1 MKFTQKGIDLIHRHE
16 SLRLNAYL
24 CPAGLPTI
32 GYGNTFYEDGTRV
45 KLGEK
50 ITKKRAEELFNSVV
64 QNNFIEPVKR
74 LLKVTLNDNQF
85 SALVSFAYN
94 VGIGNFQKSTL
105 LRIVNT
111 NPNDERIAHEFKRW
125 NKSNGRVLNGLIR
138 RRNDEAKLYFS

>member
-1 MKFTQKGIDLIHRHE
+1 MNLNKKGIAILHEHE

-24 CPAGLPTI
+24 CPAGVPTI
-32 GYGNTFYEDGTRV
+32 GWGNTYYENGKKVRV
-45 KLGEK
+45 GDK
-50 ITKKRAEELFNSVV
+50 ISKSRADELFENITNDVFV
-64 QNNFIEPVKR
+64 PEVKN
-74 LLKVTLNDNQF
+74 LLKVRLNDNQF

-105 LRIVNT
+105 LRKVNT
-111 NPNDERIAHEFKRW
+111 NPNDERIADEFKRW